1 MSDFLK
7 VFGEDVCLCAC
18 LCVCPLLRLLIT
30 SDMMLYHMPYV
41 CFVIQVLQL
50 CMTTVVGI
58 IDRSGLDIDTHFV
71 K

>member
-1 MSDFLK
+1 MD
-7 VFGEDVCLCAC
+7 
-18 LCVCPLLRLLIT
+18 PIWI
-30 SDMMLYHMPYV
+30 PYV
-41 CFVIQVLQL
+41 CFVIQVLQLLQL